1 LPEQRSEQQPSQAV
15 AASVQRTVE
24 AVWRIESARLIA
36 ALARVTGDVGLAED
50 LAQDALVAALEQWP
64 GGGVPDNPGA
74 WLTAVARRRYVD
86 TIRRAVT
93 FERKAAELDVLARL
107 DTKTENPMDELEFDA
122 HVTDD
127 VLKLIFTACH
137 PVLSRDGRVALT
149 LKLVGGLSTEQVAR
163 AFLVPTPTMAAR
175 ITRAKKA
182 LADAQVGFEVPVGPE
197 LAHRFASV
205 LEVVYLIFNEGYA
218 ATSGESWYRAELC
231 DEAMRL
237 GRMLSALAP
246 DEPEAHGLVA
256 LMEIQASRIPARTGP
271 GGQPVTLLDQ
281 DRARWNRLLI
291 THGLAALAKAAAC
304 ARSAAGTASRR
315 GPYVIQAELAACHAR
330 AVTAADTDWRGIVSL
345 YETLGG
351 LAPSPVIELNRA
363 VAVAMADGP
372 AQALAIVDELTDDP
386 ALRGY
391 HLLPAVR
398 GDLLAR
404 LGRADQAR
412 EEFER
417 AAALTANDSER
428 AHLLRRAA
436 TAAAAAAGGALA
448 HPVVRRRGR
457 DLDQAGPFEDR
468 ARELGRV
475 AVDVLLAHP
484 QRRPRPLGRQR
495 PVDAA
500 AAPLRLG
507 RAAPDPGEVGPRNRV
522 NPPGAD
528 DRPVRLGHPQLE
540 LVTAGQPSQRARE
553 HLVAVRIAEDLVLH
567 RHHRPDIRLLGDSA
581 QRHAVRQR
589 HVHRQRPRVA
599 DHDRFRVIGSEPVG
613 KQRLVQARS
622 MVVPPG
628 LPLHLADRRV
638 RLVVR
643 ERLRHHPPDG
653 VGVRPAQVLVGDEPA
668 AAGEGHQPQ
677 RALPGN
683 GERAGGLGVGAKLA
697 VVGRQQAG

>member
-1 LPEQRSEQQPSQAV
+1 LSTQ
-15 AASVQRTVE
+15 VQRTVE

-64 GGGVPDNPGA
+64 AQGVPDNPGA
-74 WLTAVARRRYVD
+74 WLTAVARRRYID
-86 TIRRAVT
+86 TVRRAIT
-93 FERKAAELDVLARL
+93 FERKAAELVIQARQETPE
-107 DTKTENPMDELEFDA
+107 DPMDEIEFDT

-137 PVLSRDGRVALT
+137 PVLTRDGRVALT

-182 LADAQVGFEVPVGPE
+182 LADANVGFEVPVGPE
-197 LAHRFASV
+197 LANRFGSV

-246 DEPEAHGLVA
+246 EQPEAHGLVA

-271 GGQPVTLLDQ
+271 DGALVTLLEQ
-281 DRARWNRLLI
+281 DRGRWNRLLI

-304 ARSAAGTASRR
+304 AGSAESEP

-330 AVTAADTDWRGIVSL
+330 AGTAADTDWHRIVAL
-345 YETLGG
+345 YETLGA

-372 AQALAIVDELTDDP
+372 AQALAIVDSLEGDP

-404 LGRADQAR
+404 LGRTDQAS

-436 TAAAAAAGGALA
+436 AANAG
-448 HPVVRRRGR
+448 
-457 DLDQAGPFEDR
+457 
-468 ARELGRV
+468 
-475 AVDVLLAHP
+475 
-484 QRRPRPLGRQR
+484 
-495 PVDAA
+495 
-500 AAPLRLG
+500 
-507 RAAPDPGEVGPRNRV
+507 
-522 NPPGAD
+522 
-528 DRPVRLGHPQLE
+528 
-540 LVTAGQPSQRARE
+540 
-553 HLVAVRIAEDLVLH
+553 
-567 RHHRPDIRLLGDSA
+567 
-581 QRHAVRQR
+581 
-589 HVHRQRPRVA
+589 
-599 DHDRFRVIGSEPVG
+599 
-613 KQRLVQARS
+613 
-622 MVVPPG
+622 
-628 LPLHLADRRV
+628 
-638 RLVVR
+638 
-643 ERLRHHPPDG
+643 
-653 VGVRPAQVLVGDEPA
+653 
-668 AAGEGHQPQ
+668 
-677 RALPGN
+677 
-683 GERAGGLGVGAKLA
+683 
-697 VVGRQQAG
+697 

>member
-1 LPEQRSEQQPSQAV
+1 VGQRSEQPPEQRSEQPSERPSEQAAV
-15 AASVQRTVE
+15 RRTVD

-64 GGGVPDNPGA
+64 AQGVPDNPGA
-74 WLTAVARRRYVD
+74 WLTAVARRRYID
-86 TIRRAVT
+86 TVRRAVT
-93 FERKAAELDVLARL
+93 FERKAAELVIQARPETHE
-107 DTKTENPMDELEFDA
+107 DPMDEIEFDT

-137 PVLSRDGRVALT
+137 PVLTRDGRVALT

-182 LADAQVGFEVPVGPE
+182 LADAHVGFEVPVGPE
-197 LAHRFASV
+197 LANRFGSV

-246 DEPEAHGLVA
+246 EQPEAHGLVA

-271 GGQPVTLLDQ
+271 DGAPVTLLEQ

-291 THGLAALAKAAAC
+291 THGLAALAKAAAG
-304 ARSAAGTASRR
+304 ARSAESEP

-330 AVTAADTDWRGIVSL
+330 AGTAADTDWHRIVAL
-345 YETLGG
+345 YETLGA

-372 AQALAIVDELTDDP
+372 AQALAIVDSLEGDP

-404 LGRADQAR
+404 LGRTDQAS

-436 TAAAAAAGGALA
+436 AANAG
-448 HPVVRRRGR
+448 
-457 DLDQAGPFEDR
+457 
-468 ARELGRV
+468 
-475 AVDVLLAHP
+475 
-484 QRRPRPLGRQR
+484 
-495 PVDAA
+495 
-500 AAPLRLG
+500 
-507 RAAPDPGEVGPRNRV
+507 
-522 NPPGAD
+522 
-528 DRPVRLGHPQLE
+528 
-540 LVTAGQPSQRARE
+540 
-553 HLVAVRIAEDLVLH
+553 
-567 RHHRPDIRLLGDSA
+567 
-581 QRHAVRQR
+581 
-589 HVHRQRPRVA
+589 
-599 DHDRFRVIGSEPVG
+599 
-613 KQRLVQARS
+613 
-622 MVVPPG
+622 
-628 LPLHLADRRV
+628 
-638 RLVVR
+638 
-643 ERLRHHPPDG
+643 
-653 VGVRPAQVLVGDEPA
+653 
-668 AAGEGHQPQ
+668 
-677 RALPGN
+677 
-683 GERAGGLGVGAKLA
+683 
-697 VVGRQQAG
+697 

>member
-1 LPEQRSEQQPSQAV
+1 MSKQ
-15 AASVQRTVE
+15 VQRTVE

-36 ALARVTGDVGLAED
+36 ALARATGDVGLAED

-64 GGGVPDNPGA
+64 AQGVPDNPGA
-74 WLTAVARRRYVD
+74 WLTAVARRRYID
-86 TIRRAVT
+86 TVRRAIT
-93 FERKAAELDVLARL
+93 FERKAAELVIQARPETQE
-107 DTKTENPMDELEFDA
+107 DPMDEIEFDT

-137 PVLSRDGRVALT
+137 PVLTRDGRVALT

-182 LADAQVGFEVPVGPE
+182 LADAHVRFEVPVGPE
-197 LAHRFASV
+197 LANRFGSV

-246 DEPEAHGLVA
+246 EQPEAHALVA

-271 GGQPVTLLDQ
+271 DGAPVTLLEQ
-281 DRARWNRLLI
+281 DRTRWNRLLI

-304 ARSAAGTASRR
+304 ARSAQSEP

-330 AVTAADTDWRGIVSL
+330 AGTAADTDWHRIVAL
-345 YETLGG
+345 YETLGA

-372 AQALAIVDELTDDP
+372 AQALAIVDSLEGDP

-404 LGRADQAR
+404 LGRMGQAS

-436 TAAAAAAGGALA
+436 AAKPGSAG
-448 HPVVRRRGR
+448 
-457 DLDQAGPFEDR
+457 
-468 ARELGRV
+468 
-475 AVDVLLAHP
+475 
-484 QRRPRPLGRQR
+484 
-495 PVDAA
+495 
-500 AAPLRLG
+500 
-507 RAAPDPGEVGPRNRV
+507 
-522 NPPGAD
+522 
-528 DRPVRLGHPQLE
+528 
-540 LVTAGQPSQRARE
+540 
-553 HLVAVRIAEDLVLH
+553 
-567 RHHRPDIRLLGDSA
+567 
-581 QRHAVRQR
+581 
-589 HVHRQRPRVA
+589 
-599 DHDRFRVIGSEPVG
+599 
-613 KQRLVQARS
+613 
-622 MVVPPG
+622 
-628 LPLHLADRRV
+628 
-638 RLVVR
+638 
-643 ERLRHHPPDG
+643 
-653 VGVRPAQVLVGDEPA
+653 
-668 AAGEGHQPQ
+668 
-677 RALPGN
+677 
-683 GERAGGLGVGAKLA
+683 
-697 VVGRQQAG
+697 